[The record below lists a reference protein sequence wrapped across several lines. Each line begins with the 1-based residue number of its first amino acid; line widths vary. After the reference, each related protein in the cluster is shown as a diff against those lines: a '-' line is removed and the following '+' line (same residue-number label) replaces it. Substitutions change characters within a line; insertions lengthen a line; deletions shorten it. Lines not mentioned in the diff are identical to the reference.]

1 MFVSDGVCD
10 PEAAVRAEATIL
22 HADLDAFYA
31 SVEQRDDPRLRGRPV
46 IVGGGVVL
54 AASYEAK
61 ARGVRTATS
70 GALARRLCPDAIVV
84 PPRMS
89 AYAEASRA
97 VFEVF
102 RRTTPLVE
110 GISIDEAFLDV
121 GGLRRISGSPVRIAE
136 RLRRD
141 VREQVGLPITVGVA
155 RTKFLAKVASAVGKP
170 DGLLVVP
177 PDREIEFLHPLPV
190 ERLWGVG
197 KVTSR
202 KLHDYGVRTVA
213 ELAALSERELSTVV
227 GPGSARHLHALAW
240 ARDPRRVQ
248 TGRRRR
254 SIGAQHALGRRQRS
268 FAEVESTAAALVDR
282 VVPRLRAAGWVC
294 RTVVLR
300 MRFADFERATR
311 SVTLGEA
318 SARTEVVLAAV
329 RALLVESHP
338 LIAERGLTLVG
349 VALTN
354 LDREGA
360 EQLALPFEPDTGPA
374 VTETDGVRLDTA
386 LDAVRAKFGSVAVT
400 RAALLGRDRGVSVPM
415 LPDE

>member
-1 MFVSDGVCD
+1 MFVPDGVRD
-10 PEAAVRAEATIL
+10 LAATVCAEATIL

-61 ARGVRTATS
+61 ARGVRTAGSST
-70 GALARRLCPDAIVV
+70 LARQLCPDVIVV
-84 PPRMS
+84 RPRMS

-110 GISIDEAFLDV
+110 GLSVDEAFLDV

-177 PDREIEFLHPLPV
+177 PDREIDFLHPLPV

-202 KLHDYGVRTVA
+202 KLHDYGIRTVGH
-213 ELAALSERELSTVV
+213 LAALSERELSTVV
-227 GPGSARHLHALAW
+227 GPGPARHLHALAR

-254 SIGAQHALGRRQRS
+254 SIGAQHALGRRQVS

-282 VVPRLRAAGWVC
+282 VARRLRAAGWVC
-294 RTVVLR
+294 RTVLVRL
-300 MRFADFERATR
+300 RFADFERATR
-311 SVTLGEA
+311 SITLAGA
-318 SARTEVVLAAV
+318 SARTDSVLAAV
-329 RALLVESHP
+329 RSLLRQSQP
-338 LIAERGLTLVG
+338 LIAERGVTLVG

-354 LDREGA
+354 LDRAGA
-360 EQLALPFEPDTGPA
+360 EQLALPFEPDTGPP
-374 VTETDGVRLDTA
+374 VTEAGSVRLDGA
-386 LDAVRAKFGSVAVT
+386 LDAVRAKFGSVAIT
-400 RAALLGRDRGVSVPM
+400 RAALLGRDHGESVPI
-415 LPDE
+415 LPDR